1 MKKFVLTAAILAIGY
16 AIPAQADNMM
26 MPCTNANIHKTEM
39 MAMGMTKPEQKD
51 AMAMSMKHLDMAKMA
66 KMHHKKHEC
75 MMELDSA
82 MKAMHG

>member
-1 MKKFVLTAAILAIGY
+1 MKKIVFASAALAVFSL
-16 AIPAQADNMM
+16 PALADNMM

-39 MAMGMTKPEQKD
+39 MAKGMNKPEQKTSMM
-51 AMAMSMKHLDMAKMA
+51 MAMDHVKMAKEM